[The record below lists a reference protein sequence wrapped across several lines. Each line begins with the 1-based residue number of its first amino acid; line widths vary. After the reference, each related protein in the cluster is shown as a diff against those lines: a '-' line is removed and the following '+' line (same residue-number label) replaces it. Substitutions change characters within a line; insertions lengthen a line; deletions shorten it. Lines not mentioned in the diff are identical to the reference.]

1 MHYHLKGKYASYESQ
16 PENDPKQ
23 NVTRKS
29 LSSWKSEIIAQRRHR
44 FPVYQRGV
52 ICKTQLC

>member
-29 LSSWKSEIIAQRRHR
+29 LSSWKSEIIAQRTP
-44 FPVYQRGV
+44 FPCLSKRCY
-52 ICKTQLC
+52 L